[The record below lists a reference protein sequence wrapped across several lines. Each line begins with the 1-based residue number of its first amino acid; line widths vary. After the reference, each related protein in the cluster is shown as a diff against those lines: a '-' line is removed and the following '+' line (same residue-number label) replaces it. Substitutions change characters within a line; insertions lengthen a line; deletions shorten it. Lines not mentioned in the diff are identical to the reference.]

1 MRCNPT
7 PLLAL
12 AVLTLSLFGTAT
24 MPALAIDDDVDFVCY
39 DTTDSRG
46 NEDLECQSIGD
57 LKADCAFLD
66 PDHLSDECKMLDGE
80 TVVLGGIWR
89 AVPPPPPQSLV
100 GDGGADEPAPIRRR

>member
-12 AVLTLSLFGTAT
+12 AALSLSLLGSAAT
-24 MPALAIDDDVDFVCY
+24 PALAIDDDVDFVCY

-57 LKADCAFLD
+57 FKADCAFVD

-80 TVVLGGIWR
+80 PVVLGGVLR
-89 AVPPPPPQSLV
+89 AAPPPPQSLA
-100 GDGGADEPAPIRRR
+100 GDGGADEPTAIRRR